1 MPIKIPNFRTQL
13 EREVWDRLHPAKLA
27 HIMNAFMGEGF
38 AAKGAV
44 KTANPPIKDG
54 MVYTLNLLKKIITE
68 DYDRGRR
75 SQLSLIPTLLLRI
88 RALFRIYYNWQVT
101 EERTADL
108 KYCDFDDVGDVSIP
122 LHELGLTL
130 QLDRRRLKAV
140 IDAGGAEFERVVLDM
155 APDIGPWR
163 EAAMNYEDELRKS
176 EEADDGDRDDA
187 QDLQDKADEDLAA
200 YATVWFYGDLHV
212 AFIMGTPTTEDEK
225 RRAKKALKRLV
236 FWSCN
241 KKMRLIFGD
250 CLTDSMR
257 SIYGTPELLVKF
269 CQVGGLAALIGDCN
283 NSACKGLCENAALS
297 LPDAAWDRQTK
308 RSLFDATQSLQELTE
323 WHDNEKHLD
332 IFTSACYNI
341 YKRYGA
347 EPFERAYRNE
357 DWSDP
362 VIFHYIARQ
371 LKKEG
376 VSPKTKAEW
385 RGILRDYENL
395 PRAVEDKYRWS
406 NLNVSGQW
414 DCIEIYGCDN
424 DDCPEQAELIR
435 LREARVK
442 GVRDAQVEE
451 RLDDWGR
458 KLKSCACHSVAYCST
473 DCQKAAWRS
482 HKPKCN
488 RGRQDVI
495 KV

>member
-1 MPIKIPNFRTQL
+1 MTEEEGRNSLWCVNFDNVTFRCL
-13 EREVWDRLHPAKLA
+13 
-27 HIMNAFMGEGF
+27 
-38 AAKGAV
+38 
-44 KTANPPIKDG
+44 
-54 MVYTLNLLKKIITE
+54 TLMMK
-68 DYDRGRR
+68 
-75 SQLSLIPTLLLRI
+75 IPTLLLRI

-269 CQVGGLAALIGDCN
+269 CQVGGLAALIGDCVRY
-283 NSACKGLCENAALS
+283 SDTGLRVTTELNCPYRTTALVRDYART
-297 LPDAAWDRQTK
+297 LRCRCPTLHGTDK
-308 RSLFDATQSLQELTE
+308 RSD
-323 WHDNEKHLD
+323 H
-332 IFTSACYNI
+332 
-341 YKRYGA
+341 
-347 EPFERAYRNE
+347 
-357 DWSDP
+357 
-362 VIFHYIARQ
+362 
-371 LKKEG
+371 
-376 VSPKTKAEW
+376 
-385 RGILRDYENL
+385 
-395 PRAVEDKYRWS
+395 
-406 NLNVSGQW
+406 
-414 DCIEIYGCDN
+414 
-424 DDCPEQAELIR
+424 
-435 LREARVK
+435 
-442 GVRDAQVEE
+442 
-451 RLDDWGR
+451 
-458 KLKSCACHSVAYCST
+458 CST
-473 DCQKAAWRS
+473 RRN
-482 HKPKCN
+482 PFRN
-488 RGRQDVI
+488 
-495 KV
+495 